1 MSTPRRPARLAVYSE
16 SGTFYPRELT
26 ELDGKLYFTND
37 SGSDTVIA
45 DSNATITIKNSAGQ
59 VLDTVKPATGGE
71 ITLDIPTTET
81 YTATIGTT
89 WSGSAAPYTQTISVP
104 GMLST
109 DNPIVDIVLN
119 NSYDS
124 SQAALEQYGKIY
136 RITTANNS
144 ITVYANEKTES
155 SISIQLKCIR

>member
-1 MSTPRRPARLAVYSE
+1 MPAYIKPLKDSEGNTLYPPTKATAVYM
-16 SGTFYPRELT
+16 
-26 ELDGKLYFTND
+26 
-37 SGSDTVIA
+37 SDNVTTVEDAINNIGDNIDLEGVA
-45 DSNATITIKNSAGQ
+45 
-59 VLDTVKPATGGE
+59 
-71 ITLDIPTTET
+71 TTET

>member
-1 MSTPRRPARLAVYSE
+1 MPAYIKPLKDSEGNTLYPPTKATAVYM
-16 SGTFYPRELT
+16 
-26 ELDGKLYFTND
+26 
-37 SGSDTVIA
+37 SDNVTTVEDAINNIGDNIDLEGVA
-45 DSNATITIKNSAGQ
+45 
-59 VLDTVKPATGGE
+59 
-71 ITLDIPTTET
+71 TTET

-89 WSGSAAPYTQTISVP
+89 CSGSAAPYTQTISVP